1 MTMLKTVSALVF
13 ASACTLAAL
22 TGASQARTVSHPTE
36 DPSTTGSVLPQAR
49 SAYWLGGMDTDSGN
63 ARNPA
68 LPGYAQGRGQ
78 ETGGPA
84 RELIP
89 N

>member
-1 MTMLKTVSALVF
+1 MTMLKTVSAVAF

-22 TGASQARTVSHPTE
+22 TGVSQARTVTHSLESPAI
-36 DPSTTGSVLPQAR
+36 TGSIRPQAR
-49 SAYWLGGMDTDSGN
+49 SADWLGGPDLDSGN

-68 LPGYAQGRGQ
+68 LPGYAQGRGE

>member
-1 MTMLKTVSALVF
+1 MMMRKTISAVAL
-13 ASACTLAAL
+13 ASACTFAAL
-22 TGASQARTVSHPTE
+22 TGASEARTVSHPMESPTV
-36 DPSTTGSVLPQAR
+36 TGSILSQAQ
-49 SAYWLGGMDTDSGN
+49 SGYWLGGPDTDSGN

-68 LPGYAQGRGQ
+68 LPGYAQARGQ

>member
-1 MTMLKTVSALVF
+1 MTIRKTISAVAL
-13 ASACTLAAL
+13 ASACTFAAL
-22 TGASQARTVSHPTE
+22 TGASEARSVTRPLESPAV
-36 DPSTTGSVLPQAR
+36 TGSILSQAG
-49 SAYWLGGMDTDSGN
+49 SASWLGGPDTDSGN

-68 LPGYAQGRGQ
+68 LPGYAQARGQ

>member
-1 MTMLKTVSALVF
+1 MFKIISTVAF
-13 ASACTLAAL
+13 ASAWGLAAL
-22 TGASQARTVSHPTE
+22 TGPSQARTVAHATE
-36 DPSTTGSVLPQAR
+36 NPAATGSILPQAQ
-49 SAYWLGGMDTDSGN
+49 SPDWLGRMDTDSGN
-63 ARNPA
+63 SRNPA
-68 LPGYAQGRGQ
+68 LPSYAQGRGQ

>member
-1 MTMLKTVSALVF
+1 MTMRKTASALAF
-13 ASACTLAAL
+13 ASACALAAL
-22 TGASQARTVSHPTE
+22 TGASQARTAPHRAESPAA
-36 DPSTTGSVLPQAR
+36 TGSILPQTR
-49 SAYWLGGMDTDSGN
+49 SAEGLGGPDTDSGN

-68 LPGYAQGRGQ
+68 LSGYAQARGQ

>member
-1 MTMLKTVSALVF
+1 MNALKNLSCLF
-13 ASACTLAAL
+13 LASACTLAGL
-22 TGASQARTVSHPTE
+22 TGASEARPVQQTDV
-36 DPSTTGSVLPQAR
+36 R
-49 SAYWLGGMDTDSGN
+49 SAITEPFSARAGSPYWLGRMDTDSGN
-63 ARNPA
+63 AKNPA
-68 LPGYAQGRGQ
+68 LPGYAQARGQ

>member
-1 MTMLKTVSALVF
+1 MSTFKKLYALVVG
-13 ASACTLAAL
+13 SAIAFGSLSGLA
-22 TGASQARTVSHPTE
+22 E
-36 DPSTTGSVLPQAR
+36 AR
-49 SAYWLGGMDTDSGN
+49 SFSHLDRSDLNIEAPFSPTHATYCLGRMDTDSSN
-63 ARNPA
+63 AKNPA
-68 LPGYAQGRGQ
+68 LPGYAQTRGQ

>member
-1 MTMLKTVSALVF
+1 MTMIKTFSAVVF

-22 TGASQARTVSHPTE
+22 TGASQARPAPHRLESPTI
-36 DPSTTGSVLPQAR
+36 TGSIPAPAQ
-49 SAYWLGGMDTDSGN
+49 SASWLGGPDTDSGN
-63 ARNPA
+63 AKNPA
-68 LPGYAQGRGQ
+68 LPFYAQARGQ

>member
-1 MTMLKTVSALVF
+1 MNSFKNLSGLF
-13 ASACTLAAL
+13 IASACTLAVL
-22 TGASQARTVSHPTE
+22 TSASEARTVQHTDTRTVLSEPFQASAN
-36 DPSTTGSVLPQAR
+36 ST
-49 SAYWLGGMDTDSGN
+49 YWLGGMDTDSGN

-68 LPGYAQGRGQ
+68 LPSYAQARGQ

>member
-1 MTMLKTVSALVF
+1 MPF
-13 ASACTLAAL
+13 ANIKVPEAAL
-22 TGASQARTVSHPTE
+22 
-36 DPSTTGSVLPQAR
+36 
-49 SAYWLGGMDTDSGN
+49 SGN
-63 ARNPA
+63 AKNPA
-68 LPGYAQGRGQ
+68 LPSYAQARGQ

>member
-1 MTMLKTVSALVF
+1 MNSLKNLSGLFF
-13 ASACTLAAL
+13 ASACTLAVL
-22 TGASQARTVSHPTE
+22 TGASEARTVQHT
-36 DPSTTGSVLPQAR
+36 DTHSVLTNNL
-49 SAYWLGGMDTDSGN
+49 SAPVGSPYWLGRMDTDSGN
-63 ARNPA
+63 AKNPA
-68 LPGYAQGRGQ
+68 LPSYAQARGQ

>member
-1 MTMLKTVSALVF
+1 MNSLKKLSGLLF
-13 ASACTLAAL
+13 ASACTLAVL
-22 TGASQARTVSHPTE
+22 TGASEARTVQYTE
-36 DPSTTGSVLPQAR
+36 THVVRTEPLSVPVGSP
-49 SAYWLGGMDTDSGN
+49 YWLGRMDTDSGN
-63 ARNPA
+63 AKNPA
-68 LPGYAQGRGQ
+68 LPSYAQARGQ

>member
-1 MTMLKTVSALVF
+1 MNSLKNLSGLLL
-13 ASACTLAAL
+13 ASACTLAVL
-22 TGASQARTVSHPTE
+22 TGASEARTVQHTE
-36 DPSTTGSVLPQAR
+36 THSVLTEPL
-49 SAYWLGGMDTDSGN
+49 SAPAGSPYWLGRMDTDSGN
-63 ARNPA
+63 AKNPA
-68 LPGYAQGRGQ
+68 LPDYAQARGQ

>member
-1 MTMLKTVSALVF
+1 MTMLKSVSAIAF

-22 TGASQARTVSHPTE
+22 TGASRARTVSHPTE
-36 DPSTTGSVLPQAR
+36 DPRTTGSVLPQAQ
-49 SAYWLGGMDTDSGN
+49 STYWLGGIDTDSGN

-68 LPGYAQGRGQ
+68 LPGYAQARGQ
-78 ETGGPA
+78 ETGGPV
-84 RELIP
+84 REPIP

>member
-1 MTMLKTVSALVF
+1 MSMLKTFSALAF
-13 ASACTLAAL
+13 ASTCTVAAL
-22 TGASQARTVSHPTE
+22 TGASQARPIPYPAE
-36 DPSTTGSVLPQAR
+36 GPAITGSILPQAR
-49 SAYWLGGMDTDSGN
+49 STDWLGGPDTDSGN

-68 LPGYAQGRGQ
+68 LPGYAQARGQ

>member
-1 MTMLKTVSALVF
+1 MMMIKTFSAVFF

-22 TGASQARTVSHPTE
+22 TGVSEARTVPHQTE
-36 DPSTTGSVLPQAR
+36 SPANTGSILAPAQ
-49 SAYWLGGMDTDSGN
+49 SAYRLGGPDTDSGN
-63 ARNPA
+63 VKNPA
-68 LPGYAQGRGQ
+68 LPGYAQARGQ

>member
-1 MTMLKTVSALVF
+1 MTMFKTVSAVVL
-13 ASACTLAAL
+13 ASAASIAAL
-22 TGASQARTVSHPTE
+22 TGASQARTFPHPTE
-36 DPSTTGSVLPQAR
+36 SPTITGSILTPPR
-49 SAYWLGGMDTDSGN
+49 SADWLGGPDSDSGN

-68 LPGYAQGRGQ
+68 LPGYAQARGQ

>member
-1 MTMLKTVSALVF
+1 MNSLKNLSGLFF
-13 ASACTLAAL
+13 ASACTLAVL
-22 TGASQARTVSHPTE
+22 TGASEARTVQHTE
-36 DPSTTGSVLPQAR
+36 THSVLTEPP
-49 SAYWLGGMDTDSGN
+49 SAPVGSPYWLGRMDTDSGN

-68 LPGYAQGRGQ
+68 LPSYAQARGQ

>member
-1 MTMLKTVSALVF
+1 MTMFKTVSALAL
-13 ASACTLAAL
+13 ASACTFAAL
-22 TGASQARTVSHPTE
+22 TGASEARTVHRPTE
-36 DPSTTGSVLPQAR
+36 SPAVTGSIVPQAR
-49 SAYWLGGMDTDSGN
+49 SADWLGGPDTDSGN

-68 LPGYAQGRGQ
+68 LPGYAQARGQ

>member
-1 MTMLKTVSALVF
+1 MNSLKNLSGLF
-13 ASACTLAAL
+13 LASACTLAVL
-22 TGASQARTVSHPTE
+22 TGTSEARTVQHTDTRSVLTE
-36 DPSTTGSVLPQAR
+36 PLSPSTGAP
-49 SAYWLGGMDTDSGN
+49 YWLGRMDTDSGN

-68 LPGYAQGRGQ
+68 LSGYAQARGQ

>member
-1 MTMLKTVSALVF
+1 MTLIKTVSAIAF

-22 TGASQARTVSHPTE
+22 TGASQARTVPHPTE
-36 DPSTTGSVLPQAR
+36 SPAITGSILPQTQ
-49 SAYWLGGMDTDSGN
+49 SADWLGGPDTDSGN

-68 LPGYAQGRGQ
+68 LPGYAQARGQ

>member
-1 MTMLKTVSALVF
+1 MMIIKTFSAVAV

-22 TGASQARTVSHPTE
+22 TGASQARPVPHPT
-36 DPSTTGSVLPQAR
+36 DGPMITGSIVAPAR
-49 SAYWLGGMDTDSGN
+49 SASWLGSMNTDSGN

-68 LPGYAQGRGQ
+68 LPGYAQGRGK

-89 N
+89 I

>member
-1 MTMLKTVSALVF
+1 MTMLMAISAAAFV
-13 ASACTLAAL
+13 SACTLAAL
-22 TGASQARTVSHPTE
+22 TGTSQARTAAQPTE
-36 DPSTTGSVLPQAR
+36 SPTVTCSILPQAQ
-49 SAYWLGGMDTDSGN
+49 SPYWFGGPDTDSGN

-68 LPGYAQGRGQ
+68 LAGYAQARGQ

>member
-1 MTMLKTVSALVF
+1 MIKTVSAVAF
-13 ASACTLAAL
+13 ASACTFAAL
-22 TGASQARTVSHPTE
+22 TGASQARTVPHRTE
-36 DPSTTGSVLPQAR
+36 SPAITGSIPVPAR
-49 SAYWLGGMDTDSGN
+49 SAYWLGGPDTDSGN
-63 ARNPA
+63 AKNPA
-68 LPGYAQGRGQ
+68 LPGYAQARGQ

>member
-1 MTMLKTVSALVF
+1 MTLIKTVSAVAF
-13 ASACTLAAL
+13 ASVGTLAAL
-22 TGASQARTVSHPTE
+22 TGASQARTVPHPTE
-36 DPSTTGSVLPQAR
+36 SPAITGSILPQTQ
-49 SAYWLGGMDTDSGN
+49 SADWLGGPDTDSGN

-68 LPGYAQGRGQ
+68 LPGYAQARGQ

>member
-1 MTMLKTVSALVF
+1 MV
-13 ASACTLAAL
+13 
-22 TGASQARTVSHPTE
+22 RTEPLSVPV
-36 DPSTTGSVLPQAR
+36 GSP
-49 SAYWLGGMDTDSGN
+49 YWLGRMDTDSGN
-63 ARNPA
+63 AKNPA
-68 LPGYAQGRGQ
+68 LPSYAQARGQ

>member
-1 MTMLKTVSALVF
+1 MESPAV
-13 ASACTLAAL
+13 
-22 TGASQARTVSHPTE
+22 
-36 DPSTTGSVLPQAR
+36 TGSILPQAR
-49 SAYWLGGMDTDSGN
+49 SASWLGGPDTDSGN

-68 LPGYAQGRGQ
+68 LPGYAQARGQ

>member
-1 MTMLKTVSALVF
+1 MTIIKTFSAVAF

-22 TGASQARTVSHPTE
+22 TGASQARTVPHPTRS
-36 DPSTTGSVLPQAR
+36 PAITGSILSQPQ
-49 SAYWLGGMDTDSGN
+49 SADWLGGMDTDSGN

-68 LPGYAQGRGQ
+68 LPDYAQARGQ

-89 N
+89 S

>member
-1 MTMLKTVSALVF
+1 MTLIKTVSAVAF

-22 TGASQARTVSHPTE
+22 TGASQARTVPHPTE
-36 DPSTTGSVLPQAR
+36 SPAITGSILPQTR
-49 SAYWLGGMDTDSGN
+49 STDWLGGPDTDSGN

-68 LPGYAQGRGQ
+68 LPGYAQARGQ

>member
-1 MTMLKTVSALVF
+1 M
-13 ASACTLAAL
+13 
-22 TGASQARTVSHPTE
+22 ARTVPHPM
-36 DPSTTGSVLPQAR
+36 DGPAVIGSILPQAP
-49 SAYWLGGMDTDSGN
+49 SPYWLGRMDTDSGN

-68 LPGYAQGRGQ
+68 LPDYAQARGQ

>member
-1 MTMLKTVSALVF
+1 MNSLKNFSGLF
-13 ASACTLAAL
+13 LASACTLAVL
-22 TGASQARTVSHPTE
+22 TGASEARTVQPADSH
-36 DPSTTGSVLPQAR
+36 SVLTEPL
-49 SAYWLGGMDTDSGN
+49 SAPAGSPYWLGRMDTDSGN

-68 LPGYAQGRGQ
+68 LPSYAQARGQ

>member
-1 MTMLKTVSALVF
+1 MNSLNNLLVLFF
-13 ASACTLAAL
+13 ASACTLAVL
-22 TGASQARTVSHPTE
+22 TGASEARTVPHTE
-36 DPSTTGSVLPQAR
+36 THSVLTEPL
-49 SAYWLGGMDTDSGN
+49 SAPVGSPYWLGRMDTDSGN
-63 ARNPA
+63 AKNPA
-68 LPGYAQGRGQ
+68 LPGYAQARGQ

>member
-1 MTMLKTVSALVF
+1 MNTFKNLSALVVG
-13 ASACTLAAL
+13 SAIALGSLSGLA
-22 TGASQARTVSHPTE
+22 E
-36 DPSTTGSVLPQAR
+36 AR
-49 SAYWLGGMDTDSGN
+49 SFSHADRSEMSTEASVSPTHSTYWLGRMDTDSGN
-63 ARNPA
+63 AKNPA
-68 LPGYAQGRGQ
+68 LPSYAQARGQ

>member
-1 MTMLKTVSALVF
+1 MTMIKTFSAVVF

-22 TGASQARTVSHPTE
+22 TGASEARPTPHRME
-36 DPSTTGSVLPQAR
+36 SPTITGSIPAPAQF
-49 SAYWLGGMDTDSGN
+49 AYWLGGPDTDSGN
-63 ARNPA
+63 AKNPA
-68 LPGYAQGRGQ
+68 LPGYAQARGQ

>member
-1 MTMLKTVSALVF
+1 MNSLKNLSGLIL
-13 ASACTLAAL
+13 ASACTLAVL
-22 TGASQARTVSHPTE
+22 TGASEARTVQKTGV
-36 DPSTTGSVLPQAR
+36 GSVVTEPFQSSAG
-49 SAYWLGGMDTDSGN
+49 SAYWLGGPDTDSGN
-63 ARNPA
+63 AKNPA
-68 LPGYAQGRGQ
+68 LPGYAQARGQ

>member
-1 MTMLKTVSALVF
+1 MNSLKNLSGLIL
-13 ASACTLAAL
+13 ASACTLAVM
-22 TGASQARTVSHPTE
+22 TGGSEARTVQHSETRTVLTE
-36 DPSTTGSVLPQAR
+36 PFQSSADT
-49 SAYWLGGMDTDSGN
+49 AYWLGKSDANSGN
-63 ARNPA
+63 ADNPA
-68 LPGYAQGRGQ
+68 LPSYAQARGQ